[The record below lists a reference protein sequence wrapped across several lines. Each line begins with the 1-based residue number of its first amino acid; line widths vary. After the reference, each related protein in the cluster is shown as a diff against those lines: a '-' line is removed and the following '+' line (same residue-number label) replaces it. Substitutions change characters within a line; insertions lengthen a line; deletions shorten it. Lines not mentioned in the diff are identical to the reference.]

1 MRKSNLENGMIIKF
15 KGEKDGHLVCDNRFE
30 GLHGYMNIEDYN
42 EDLIYVKR
50 SNYIDS
56 KNWDIQCVYR
66 MVLSGTGLINLLKDV
81 ENNIYIEKI
90 WERKREIDNSKIPF
104 GTKVIVSDR
113 TKDLDEFN
121 GLTMKFISYEPRLR
135 EYPFIVTESSDENA
149 TSYKY
154 CKIHPSVEIKEE
166 WYK

>member
-1 MRKSNLENGMIIKF
+1 MRKSDLENGMIIKF
-15 KGEKDGHLVCDNRFE
+15 KGEEDGHLVCNGRFE
-30 GLHGYMNIEDYN
+30 GLHGYMRVEDYN
-42 EDLIYVKR
+42 EDLNYVKC
-50 SNYIDS
+50 SESTDS
-56 KNWDIQCVYR
+56 KNWDIQCIYR
-66 MVLSGTGLINLLKDV
+66 MAPSGVGLVNLLKDV
-81 ENNIYIEKI
+81 ENNKYIEKI

-113 TKDLDEFN
+113 TKDLNEFN
-121 GLTMKFISYEPRLR
+121 GFTMKFISYEPRLR
-135 EYPFIVTESSDENA
+135 EYPFIVTESLDENA